1 MKTIH
6 SMILGMFIF
15 FLLLYG
21 LFQFSGYYREDSSDL
36 FSRIVIPPQSKP
48 PVTTPT
54 ITPRSTVVKIIRWE
68 RYISDSG
75 ASVNVEGAVKNI
87 GDTDAFYVKITA
99 KYYDSTGNLVSVDGA
114 FADEAMLAPN
124 TTSRFEIRSP
134 NKPEIDDVELK
145 VIWK

>member
-6 SMILGMFIF
+6 SMMLGMFIF

-21 LFQFSGYYREDSSDL
+21 LFQFSGYYIGDSSEL
-36 FSRIVIPPQSKP
+36 FSRIVITTPSQPPIA
-48 PVTTPT
+48 TPT
-54 ITPRSTVVKIIRWE
+54 ITPESTVVKIIRWE
-68 RYISDSG
+68 RYLSDSG
-75 ASVNVEGAVKNI
+75 ASINVEGEVENI

-99 KYYDSTGNLVSVDGA
+99 KYYDSLGNLVGVDGA

-134 NKPEIDDVELK
+134 NKPEIENIDLNV
-145 VIWK
+145 VWK

>member
-6 SMILGMFIF
+6 SMMLGMFIF

-21 LFQFSGYYREDSSDL
+21 LFQFSGYYMEDSSEL
-36 FSRIVIPPQSKP
+36 FSRIVITTSSKP
-48 PVTTPT
+48 PIATP
-54 ITPRSTVVKIIRWE
+54 ITPKSTVVKIIRWE
-68 RYISDSG
+68 RYLSDSG
-75 ASVNVEGAVKNI
+75 AFVNVEGEVENI

-99 KYYDSTGNLVSVDGA
+99 KYYDSLGNLIGVAGN

-124 TTSRFEIRSP
+124 MTSRFEIRSP
-134 NKPEIDDVELK
+134 NKPEIEDVELN

>member
-21 LFQFSGYYREDSSDL
+21 LFQFSGYYMEDSSEL
-36 FSRIVIPPQSKP
+36 FSRIVITTPSQPPIA
-48 PVTTPT
+48 TPT
-54 ITPRSTVVKIIRWE
+54 ITPASTVVKIIRWE

-75 ASVNVEGAVKNI
+75 AYINVEGEVKNI

-99 KYYDSTGNLVSVDGA
+99 KYYDSLGNLVGVDGN
-114 FADEAMLAPN
+114 FADEAMLAPK
-124 TTSRFEIRSP
+124 TTSRFEIKSP
-134 NKPEIDDVELK
+134 NQPEIDDVELN